1 ILRGR
6 GALQPDGGCV
16 QGNAPRL
23 DHLPAGHHR
32 RTGCNAP
39 GGPVKPFDGSG
50 VFRPNADGGG
60 LRRLAVRGAGVT
72 VVSQSLWFTVAMS
85 VTIFFTC
92 LSVQHLAL
100 LKRAMRFSAVS
111 ANDILARSIS
121 VAVSVLLASAG
132 WGYWALV
139 AGAVA
144 LALST
149 SIGAWALC
157 RWVPAL
163 PRRGVSTVP
172 MVLFAMNTDGRFV
185 MDYLTRKRC
194 NHLVV

>member
-1 ILRGR
+1 T
-6 GALQPDGGCV
+6 GALVLLLMLGFSSAVP
-16 QGNAPRL
+16 P
-23 DHLPAGHHR
+23 
-32 RTGCNAP
+32 
-39 GGPVKPFDGSG
+39 
-50 VFRPNADGGG
+50 
-60 LRRLAVRGAGVT
+60 LARFYGDPQVASVA
-72 VVSQSLWFTVAMS
+72 VAMS

-100 LKRAMRFSAVS
+100 LKRAMRFSVVS
-111 ANDILARSIS
+111 VNDIVARAVS

-157 RWVPAL
+157 RWVPSL

-172 MVLFAMNTDGRFV
+172 MVWFAMNTYRS
-185 MDYLTRKRC
+185 
-194 NHLVV
+194 